1 MVRDYIIILG
11 INILSS
17 WNMQVNTETNRV
29 PPAEPSDNQGTSVE
43 NEDEDEKEEDAAAAP
58 PRRRS
63 TRREN

>member
-1 MVRDYIIILG
+1 
-11 INILSS
+11 
-17 WNMQVNTETNRV
+17 MQVNTETNRV